1 MNLNNNTNEKETTS
15 DTNNNFYNNDIQINR
30 KIKYQIS
37 NKAENARI
45 QLKTNK
51 YLIEKIENLKSKSY
65 NIKLLLNNYININE
79 TNNNKTEI
87 KNNIISDI
95 KTFNNLIKEEN
106 IDIQNKI
113 EKLSTKISSLSLDLQ
128 ESIPEKENLN
138 DLIDINFK
146 LIYDIKKLE
155 NIYKRYIED
164 YKLILEEKDISEEIY
179 YPEETVLIINDMT
192 DELIYFKDE
201 LQKKINLMGEINNQN
216 QEKFQLYCNLRNKQK
231 ILRRRFNYLK
241 NMKTIIMET
250 DKEYELSTM
259 NQIPVDKEIKESE
272 DDFLFKDF
280 ELNSSM
286 NSEDSSLSEFNNK
299 KISEIKEETNENEE
313 KLDLSTINKK
323 EEENDNKNNVKLNRV
338 LSMDLNE
345 IGSFKNFKEN
355 FEEDKIKNIK
365 INGEIIENNSNNN
378 KKNNSNEDLYM
389 INKDLKLERDC
400 NNKNYIKLQ
409 IEQIKKKHRDS
420 IEKSILEQKKFY
432 KMIIK
437 NLKKENENKKNK
449 IENFELYYDNIKK
462 KFNNEFDNLQDL

>member
-1 MNLNNNTNEKETTS
+1 MSLNNNTNEKETTS

-30 KIKYQIS
+30 KIKNQIS

-51 YLIEKIENLKSKSY
+51 FLIEKIENLKSKSY
-65 NIKLLLNNYININE
+65 NIKLLLNNYINNE
-79 TNNNKTEI
+79 NNKTEI
-87 KNNIISDI
+87 KKNIISDI
-95 KTFNNLIKEEN
+95 KNFNNLIKEEN

-113 EKLSTKISSLSLDLQ
+113 EKLSNKISSLSLNLE

-146 LIYDIKKLE
+146 LIFDIKKLE
-155 NIYKRYIED
+155 NIYKKYIED
-164 YKLILEEKDISEEIY
+164 YKLILEEKEISEEIY
-179 YPEETVLIINDMT
+179 FPEETVVIINDMT
-192 DELIYFKDE
+192 DELIFFKDE

-231 ILRRRFNYLK
+231 ILKRRFNYLK
-241 NMKTIIMET
+241 NMKTVIMET

-286 NSEDSSLSEFNNK
+286 NSEESSLSEFNNK
-299 KISEIKEETNENEE
+299 KISEIKEETYENEE
-313 KLDLSTINKK
+313 KLDLSTTNKK
-323 EEENDNKNNVKLNRV
+323 EEENVKNLKLNRV

-345 IGSFKNFKEN
+345 IESFKNFKEN

-365 INGEIIENNSNNN
+365 INGEIIENNNN

-389 INKDLKLERDC
+389 INKDLKLERDS

-462 KFNNEFDNLQDL
+462 KFNNKFDNLQDL

>member
-1 MNLNNNTNEKETTS
+1 MSLNNNTNEKETTS

-30 KIKYQIS
+30 KIKNQIS

-51 YLIEKIENLKSKSY
+51 FLIEKIENLKSKSY
-65 NIKLLLNNYININE
+65 NIKLLLNNYINNE
-79 TNNNKTEI
+79 NNKTEI
-87 KNNIISDI
+87 KKNIISDI
-95 KTFNNLIKEEN
+95 KNFNNLIKEEN

-113 EKLSTKISSLSLDLQ
+113 EKLSNKISSLSLNLE

-231 ILRRRFNYLK
+231 ILKRRFNYLK
-241 NMKTIIMET
+241 NMKTVIMET

-437 NLKKENENKKNK
+437 NLKKEMENKKNQ

>member
-95 KTFNNLIKEEN
+95 KNFNNLIKEEN

-113 EKLSTKISSLSLDLQ
+113 EKLSAKISSLSLDLQ

-231 ILRRRFNYLK
+231 ILKRRFNYLK

-365 INGEIIENNSNNN
+365 INGEIIENNSNN
-378 KKNNSNEDLYM
+378 KK
-389 INKDLKLERDC
+389 
-400 NNKNYIKLQ
+400 
-409 IEQIKKKHRDS
+409 
-420 IEKSILEQKKFY
+420 
-432 KMIIK
+432 
-437 NLKKENENKKNK
+437 
-449 IENFELYYDNIKK
+449 
-462 KFNNEFDNLQDL
+462 

>member
-1 MNLNNNTNEKETTS
+1 MSLNNNTNEKETTS

-30 KIKYQIS
+30 KIKNQIS

-51 YLIEKIENLKSKSY
+51 FLIEKIENLKSKSY
-65 NIKLLLNNYININE
+65 NIKLLLNNYINNE
-79 TNNNKTEI
+79 NNKTEI
-87 KNNIISDI
+87 KKNIISDI
-95 KTFNNLIKEEN
+95 KNFNNLIKEEN

-113 EKLSTKISSLSLDLQ
+113 EKLSNKISSLSLNLE

-146 LIYDIKKLE
+146 LIFDIKKLE
-155 NIYKRYIED
+155 NIYKKYIED
-164 YKLILEEKDISEEIY
+164 YKLILEEKEISEEIY
-179 YPEETVLIINDMT
+179 FPEETVIIINDMT
-192 DELIYFKDE
+192 DELIFFKDE

-231 ILRRRFNYLK
+231 ILKRRFNYLK
-241 NMKTIIMET
+241 NMKTVIMET

-286 NSEDSSLSEFNNK
+286 NSEESSLSEFNNK
-299 KISEIKEETNENEE
+299 KISEIKEETYENEE
-313 KLDLSTINKK
+313 KLDLSTTNKK
-323 EEENDNKNNVKLNRV
+323 EEENEKKLKLNRV

-345 IGSFKNFKEN
+345 IESFKNFKEN

-365 INGEIIENNSNNN
+365 INGEIIENNNNN

-389 INKDLKLERDC
+389 INKDLKLERDS

-437 NLKKENENKKNK
+437 NLKKEMENKKNQ
-449 IENFELYYDNIKK
+449 IENFELFYDNIKK

>member
-1 MNLNNNTNEKETTS
+1 
-15 DTNNNFYNNDIQINR
+15 
-30 KIKYQIS
+30 
-37 NKAENARI
+37 
-45 QLKTNK
+45 
-51 YLIEKIENLKSKSY
+51 
-65 NIKLLLNNYININE
+65 
-79 TNNNKTEI
+79 
-87 KNNIISDI
+87 
-95 KTFNNLIKEEN
+95 
-106 IDIQNKI
+106 
-113 EKLSTKISSLSLDLQ
+113 
-128 ESIPEKENLN
+128 
-138 DLIDINFK
+138 
-146 LIYDIKKLE
+146 
-155 NIYKRYIED
+155 
-164 YKLILEEKDISEEIY
+164 
-179 YPEETVLIINDMT
+179 MT
-192 DELIYFKDE
+192 DELIFFKDE

-231 ILRRRFNYLK
+231 ILKRRFNYLK
-241 NMKTIIMET
+241 NMKTVIMET

-286 NSEDSSLSEFNNK
+286 NSEESSLSEFNNK
-299 KISEIKEETNENEE
+299 KISEIKEETYENEE
-313 KLDLSTINKK
+313 KLDLSTTNKK
-323 EEENDNKNNVKLNRV
+323 EEENEKKLKLNRV

-345 IGSFKNFKEN
+345 IESFKNFKEN

-365 INGEIIENNSNNN
+365 INGEIIENNNI

-389 INKDLKLERDC
+389 INKDLKLERDS

-437 NLKKENENKKNK
+437 NLKKEMENKKNQ

>member
-1 MNLNNNTNEKETTS
+1 MSLNNNTNEKETTS

-30 KIKYQIS
+30 KIKNQIS

-51 YLIEKIENLKSKSY
+51 FLIEKIENLKSKSY
-65 NIKLLLNNYININE
+65 NIKLLLNNYINNE
-79 TNNNKTEI
+79 NNKTEI
-87 KNNIISDI
+87 KKNIISDI
-95 KTFNNLIKEEN
+95 KNFNNLIKEEN

-113 EKLSTKISSLSLDLQ
+113 EKLSNKISSLSLNLE

-146 LIYDIKKLE
+146 LIFDIKKLE
-155 NIYKRYIED
+155 NIYKKYIED
-164 YKLILEEKDISEEIY
+164 YKLILEEKEISEEIY
-179 YPEETVLIINDMT
+179 FPEETVVIINDMT
-192 DELIYFKDE
+192 DELIFFKDE

-231 ILRRRFNYLK
+231 ILKRRFNYLK
-241 NMKTIIMET
+241 NMKTVIMET

-286 NSEDSSLSEFNNK
+286 NSEESSLSEFNNK
-299 KISEIKEETNENEE
+299 KISEIKEETYENEE
-313 KLDLSTINKK
+313 KLDLSTTNKK
-323 EEENDNKNNVKLNRV
+323 EEENVKNLKLNRV

-345 IGSFKNFKEN
+345 IESFKNFKEN

-365 INGEIIENNSNNN
+365 INGEIIENNNNN

-389 INKDLKLERDC
+389 INKDLKLERDS

-437 NLKKENENKKNK
+437 NLKKEMENKKNQ
-449 IENFELYYDNIKK
+449 IENFELFYDNIKK

>member
-79 TNNNKTEI
+79 TNNKTEI

-95 KTFNNLIKEEN
+95 KNFNNLIKEEN

-113 EKLSTKISSLSLDLQ
+113 EKLSAKISSLSLDLQ

-365 INGEIIENNSNNN
+365 INGEIIENNSNN

>member
-65 NIKLLLNNYININE
+65 NIKLLLNNYINNE
-79 TNNNKTEI
+79 NNKTEI
-87 KNNIISDI
+87 KKNIISDI
-95 KTFNNLIKEEN
+95 KNFNNLIKEEN

-113 EKLSTKISSLSLDLQ
+113 EKLSAKISSLSLDLQ

-231 ILRRRFNYLK
+231 ILKRRFNYLK

-345 IGSFKNFKEN
+345 IGSLKNFKEN

-437 NLKKENENKKNK
+437 NLKKEMENKKNQ
-449 IENFELYYDNIKK
+449 IENFELFYDNIKK

>member
-1 MNLNNNTNEKETTS
+1 
-15 DTNNNFYNNDIQINR
+15 
-30 KIKYQIS
+30 
-37 NKAENARI
+37 
-45 QLKTNK
+45 
-51 YLIEKIENLKSKSY
+51 
-65 NIKLLLNNYININE
+65 
-79 TNNNKTEI
+79 
-87 KNNIISDI
+87 
-95 KTFNNLIKEEN
+95 
-106 IDIQNKI
+106 
-113 EKLSTKISSLSLDLQ
+113 
-128 ESIPEKENLN
+128 
-138 DLIDINFK
+138 
-146 LIYDIKKLE
+146 
-155 NIYKRYIED
+155 
-164 YKLILEEKDISEEIY
+164 
-179 YPEETVLIINDMT
+179 
-192 DELIYFKDE
+192 
-201 LQKKINLMGEINNQN
+201 
-216 QEKFQLYCNLRNKQK
+216 
-231 ILRRRFNYLK
+231 
-241 NMKTIIMET
+241 
-250 DKEYELSTM
+250 
-259 NQIPVDKEIKESE
+259 
-272 DDFLFKDF
+272 
-280 ELNSSM
+280 M

-365 INGEIIENNSNNN
+365 INGEIIENNSNN

>member
-79 TNNNKTEI
+79 TNNKTEI

-95 KTFNNLIKEEN
+95 KNFNNLIKEEN

-113 EKLSTKISSLSLDLQ
+113 EKLSAKISSLSLDLQ

-231 ILRRRFNYLK
+231 ILKRRFNYLK

-365 INGEIIENNSNNN
+365 INGEIIENNSNN

>member
-30 KIKYQIS
+30 KIKNQIS

-51 YLIEKIENLKSKSY
+51 FLIEKIENLKSKSY

-79 TNNNKTEI
+79 TNNKTEI

-95 KTFNNLIKEEN
+95 KNFNNLIKEEN

-365 INGEIIENNSNNN
+365 INGEIIENNSNN

>member
-30 KIKYQIS
+30 KIKNQIS

-79 TNNNKTEI
+79 TNNKTEI

-113 EKLSTKISSLSLDLQ
+113 EKLSAKISSLSLDLQ

-365 INGEIIENNSNNN
+365 INGEIIENNNN

>member
-1 MNLNNNTNEKETTS
+1 MSLNNNTNEKETTS

-30 KIKYQIS
+30 KIKNQIS

-51 YLIEKIENLKSKSY
+51 FLIEKIENLKSKSY
-65 NIKLLLNNYININE
+65 NIKLLLNNYINYE
-79 TNNNKTEI
+79 NNKTEI
-87 KNNIISDI
+87 KKNIISDI
-95 KTFNNLIKEEN
+95 KNFNNLIKEEN

-113 EKLSTKISSLSLDLQ
+113 EKLSNKISSLSLNLE

-146 LIYDIKKLE
+146 LIFDIKKLE

-164 YKLILEEKDISEEIY
+164 YKLILEEKEISEEIY
-179 YPEETVLIINDMT
+179 FPEETVVIINDMT
-192 DELIYFKDE
+192 DELIFFKDE

-231 ILRRRFNYLK
+231 ILKRRFNYLK
-241 NMKTIIMET
+241 NMKTVIMET

-286 NSEDSSLSEFNNK
+286 NSEESSLSEFNNK
-299 KISEIKEETNENEE
+299 KISEIKEETYENEE
-313 KLDLSTINKK
+313 KLDLSTTNKK
-323 EEENDNKNNVKLNRV
+323 EEENEKKLKLNRV

-345 IGSFKNFKEN
+345 IESFKNFKEN

-365 INGEIIENNSNNN
+365 INGEIIENNNN

-389 INKDLKLERDC
+389 INKDLKLERDS

-437 NLKKENENKKNK
+437 NLKKEMENKKNQ

>member
-95 KTFNNLIKEEN
+95 KNFNNLIKEEN

-113 EKLSTKISSLSLDLQ
+113 EKLSAKISSLSLDLQ

-365 INGEIIENNSNNN
+365 INGEIIENNSNN

>member
-95 KTFNNLIKEEN
+95 KNFNNLIKEEN

-365 INGEIIENNSNNN
+365 INGEIIENNSNN

-462 KFNNEFDNLQDL
+462 KFNNEFENLQDL

>member
-79 TNNNKTEI
+79 TNNKTEI

-95 KTFNNLIKEEN
+95 KNFNNLIKEEN

-113 EKLSTKISSLSLDLQ
+113 EKLSAKISSLSLDLQ

-146 LIYDIKKLE
+146 LIFDIKKLE

-231 ILRRRFNYLK
+231 ILKRRFNYLK
-241 NMKTIIMET
+241 NMKTVIMET

-286 NSEDSSLSEFNNK
+286 NSEESSLSEFNNK

-389 INKDLKLERDC
+389 INKDLKLERDS

-437 NLKKENENKKNK
+437 NLKKEMENKKNQ
-449 IENFELYYDNIKK
+449 IENFELFYDNIKK

>member
-65 NIKLLLNNYININE
+65 NIKLLLNNYINNE
-79 TNNNKTEI
+79 NNKTEI
-87 KNNIISDI
+87 KKNIISDI
-95 KTFNNLIKEEN
+95 KNFNNLIKEEN

-113 EKLSTKISSLSLDLQ
+113 EKLSAKISSLSLDLE

-231 ILRRRFNYLK
+231 ILKRRFNYLK
-241 NMKTIIMET
+241 NMKTVIMET

-286 NSEDSSLSEFNNK
+286 NSEESSLSEFNNK
-299 KISEIKEETNENEE
+299 KISEIKEETYENEE
-313 KLDLSTINKK
+313 KLDLSTTNKK
-323 EEENDNKNNVKLNRV
+323 EEENVKNLKLNRV

-345 IGSFKNFKEN
+345 IESFKNFKEN

-365 INGEIIENNSNNN
+365 INGEIIENNNNN

-389 INKDLKLERDC
+389 INKDLKLERDS

>member
-1 MNLNNNTNEKETTS
+1 MSLNNNTNEKETTS

-30 KIKYQIS
+30 KIKNQIS

-51 YLIEKIENLKSKSY
+51 FLIEKIENLKSKSY
-65 NIKLLLNNYININE
+65 NIKLLLNNYINNE
-79 TNNNKTEI
+79 NNKTEI
-87 KNNIISDI
+87 KKNIISDI
-95 KTFNNLIKEEN
+95 KNFNNLIKEEN

-113 EKLSTKISSLSLDLQ
+113 EKLSNKISSLSLNLE

-146 LIYDIKKLE
+146 LIFDIKKLE
-155 NIYKRYIED
+155 NIYKKYIED
-164 YKLILEEKDISEEIY
+164 YKLILEEKEISEEIY
-179 YPEETVLIINDMT
+179 FPEETVVIINDMT
-192 DELIYFKDE
+192 DELIFFKDE

-231 ILRRRFNYLK
+231 ILKRRFNYLK
-241 NMKTIIMET
+241 NMKTVIMET

-286 NSEDSSLSEFNNK
+286 NSEESSLSEFNNK
-299 KISEIKEETNENEE
+299 KISEIKEETYENEE
-313 KLDLSTINKK
+313 KLDLSTTNKK
-323 EEENDNKNNVKLNRV
+323 EEENEKKLKLNRV

-345 IGSFKNFKEN
+345 IESFKNFKEN

-365 INGEIIENNSNNN
+365 INGEIIENNNNN

-389 INKDLKLERDC
+389 INKDLKLERDS

-437 NLKKENENKKNK
+437 NLKKEMENKKNQ
-449 IENFELYYDNIKK
+449 IENFELFYDNIKK

>member
-1 MNLNNNTNEKETTS
+1 MSLNNNTNEKETTS

-30 KIKYQIS
+30 KIKNQIS

-51 YLIEKIENLKSKSY
+51 FLIEKIENLKSKSY
-65 NIKLLLNNYININE
+65 NIKLLLNNYINNE
-79 TNNNKTEI
+79 NDKTEI
-87 KNNIISDI
+87 KKNIISDI
-95 KTFNNLIKEEN
+95 KNFNNLIKEEN

-113 EKLSTKISSLSLDLQ
+113 EKLSNKISSLSLNLE

-146 LIYDIKKLE
+146 LIFDIKKLE
-155 NIYKRYIED
+155 NIYKKYIED
-164 YKLILEEKDISEEIY
+164 YKLILEEKEISEEIY
-179 YPEETVLIINDMT
+179 FPEETVVIINDMT
-192 DELIYFKDE
+192 DELIFFKDE

-231 ILRRRFNYLK
+231 ILKRRFNYLK
-241 NMKTIIMET
+241 NMKTVIMET

-286 NSEDSSLSEFNNK
+286 NSEESSLSEFNNK
-299 KISEIKEETNENEE
+299 KISEIKEETYENEE
-313 KLDLSTINKK
+313 KLDLSTTNKK
-323 EEENDNKNNVKLNRV
+323 EEENVKNLKLNRV

-345 IGSFKNFKEN
+345 IESFKNFKEN

-365 INGEIIENNSNNN
+365 INGEIIENNNNN

-389 INKDLKLERDC
+389 INKDLKLERDS

-437 NLKKENENKKNK
+437 NLKKEMENKKNQ
-449 IENFELYYDNIKK
+449 IENFELFYDNIKK

>member
-1 MNLNNNTNEKETTS
+1 MSLNNNTNEKETTS

-30 KIKYQIS
+30 KIKNQIS

-51 YLIEKIENLKSKSY
+51 FLIEKIENLKSKSY
-65 NIKLLLNNYININE
+65 NIKLLLNNYINNE
-79 TNNNKTEI
+79 NNKTEI
-87 KNNIISDI
+87 KKNIISDI
-95 KTFNNLIKEEN
+95 KNFNNLIKEEN

-113 EKLSTKISSLSLDLQ
+113 EKLSNKISSLSLNLE

-138 DLIDINFK
+138 NLIDINFK
-146 LIYDIKKLE
+146 LIFDIKKLE
-155 NIYKRYIED
+155 NIYKKYIED
-164 YKLILEEKDISEEIY
+164 YKLILEEKEISEEIY
-179 YPEETVLIINDMT
+179 FPEETVVIINDMT
-192 DELIYFKDE
+192 DELIFFKDE

-231 ILRRRFNYLK
+231 ILKRRFNYLK
-241 NMKTIIMET
+241 NMKTVIMET

-286 NSEDSSLSEFNNK
+286 NSEESSLSEFNNK
-299 KISEIKEETNENEE
+299 KISEIKEETYENEE
-313 KLDLSTINKK
+313 KLDLSTTNKK
-323 EEENDNKNNVKLNRV
+323 EEENEKKLKLNRV

-345 IGSFKNFKEN
+345 IESFKNFKEN

-365 INGEIIENNSNNN
+365 INGEIIENNNNN

-389 INKDLKLERDC
+389 INKDLKLERDS

-437 NLKKENENKKNK
+437 NLKKEMENKKNQ
-449 IENFELYYDNIKK
+449 IENFELFYDNIKK

>member
-30 KIKYQIS
+30 KIKNQIS

-51 YLIEKIENLKSKSY
+51 FLIEKIENLKSKSY

-95 KTFNNLIKEEN
+95 KNFNNLIKEEN

-113 EKLSTKISSLSLDLQ
+113 EKLSAKISSLSLDLQ

-164 YKLILEEKDISEEIY
+164 YKLILEEKEISEEIY
-179 YPEETVLIINDMT
+179 FPEETVVIINDMT
-192 DELIYFKDE
+192 DELIFFKDE

-231 ILRRRFNYLK
+231 ILKRRFNYLK
-241 NMKTIIMET
+241 NMKTVIMET

-365 INGEIIENNSNNN
+365 INGEIIENNNI

-389 INKDLKLERDC
+389 INKDLKLERDS

>member
-1 MNLNNNTNEKETTS
+1 MSLNNNTNEKETTS

-30 KIKYQIS
+30 KIKNQIS

-51 YLIEKIENLKSKSY
+51 FLIEKIENLKSKSY
-65 NIKLLLNNYININE
+65 NIKLLLNNYINNE
-79 TNNNKTEI
+79 NNKTEI
-87 KNNIISDI
+87 KKNIISDI
-95 KTFNNLIKEEN
+95 KNFNNLIKEEN

-113 EKLSTKISSLSLDLQ
+113 EKLSNKISSLSLNLE

-146 LIYDIKKLE
+146 LIFDIKKLE

-164 YKLILEEKDISEEIY
+164 YKLILEEKEISEEIY
-179 YPEETVLIINDMT
+179 FPEETVVIINDMT
-192 DELIYFKDE
+192 DELIFFKDE

-231 ILRRRFNYLK
+231 ILKRRFNYLK
-241 NMKTIIMET
+241 NMKTVIMET

-286 NSEDSSLSEFNNK
+286 NSEESSLSEFNNK
-299 KISEIKEETNENEE
+299 KISEIKEETYENEE
-313 KLDLSTINKK
+313 KLDLSTTNKK
-323 EEENDNKNNVKLNRV
+323 EEENEKKLKLNRV

-345 IGSFKNFKEN
+345 IESFKNFKEN

-365 INGEIIENNSNNN
+365 INGEIIENNNI

-389 INKDLKLERDC
+389 INKDLKLERDS

-437 NLKKENENKKNK
+437 NLKKEMENKKNQ

>member
-65 NIKLLLNNYININE
+65 NIKLLLNNYINNE
-79 TNNNKTEI
+79 NNKTEI
-87 KNNIISDI
+87 KKNIISDI
-95 KTFNNLIKEEN
+95 KNFNNLIKEEN

-164 YKLILEEKDISEEIY
+164 YKLILEEKDISEEIF

-365 INGEIIENNSNNN
+365 INGEIIEKNNN

>member
-1 MNLNNNTNEKETTS
+1 MSLNNNTNEKETTS

-30 KIKYQIS
+30 KIKNQIS

-51 YLIEKIENLKSKSY
+51 FLIEKIENLKSKSY
-65 NIKLLLNNYININE
+65 NIKLLLNNYINNE
-79 TNNNKTEI
+79 NNKTEI
-87 KNNIISDI
+87 KKNIISDI
-95 KTFNNLIKEEN
+95 KNFNNLIKEEN

-113 EKLSTKISSLSLDLQ
+113 EKLSNKISSLSLNLE

-146 LIYDIKKLE
+146 LIFDIKKLE
-155 NIYKRYIED
+155 NIYKKYIED
-164 YKLILEEKDISEEIY
+164 YKLILEEKEISEEIY
-179 YPEETVLIINDMT
+179 FPEETVVIINDMT
-192 DELIYFKDE
+192 DELIFFKDE

-231 ILRRRFNYLK
+231 ILKRRFNYLK
-241 NMKTIIMET
+241 NMKTVIMET

-286 NSEDSSLSEFNNK
+286 NSEESSLSEFNNK
-299 KISEIKEETNENEE
+299 KISEIKEETYENEE
-313 KLDLSTINKK
+313 KLDLSTTNKK
-323 EEENDNKNNVKLNRV
+323 EEENVKNLKLNRV

-345 IGSFKNFKEN
+345 IESFKNFKEN

-365 INGEIIENNSNNN
+365 INGEIIENNNN

-389 INKDLKLERDC
+389 INKDLKLERDS

-437 NLKKENENKKNK
+437 NLKKEMENKKNQ

-462 KFNNEFDNLQDL
+462 KFNNKFDNLQDL

>member
-1 MNLNNNTNEKETTS
+1 MSLNNNTNEKETTS

-30 KIKYQIS
+30 KIKNQIS

-51 YLIEKIENLKSKSY
+51 FLIEKIENLKSKSY
-65 NIKLLLNNYININE
+65 NIKLLLNNYINNE
-79 TNNNKTEI
+79 NNKTEI
-87 KNNIISDI
+87 KKNIISDI
-95 KTFNNLIKEEN
+95 KNFNNLIKEEN

-113 EKLSTKISSLSLDLQ
+113 EKLSNKISSLSLNLE

-146 LIYDIKKLE
+146 LIFDIKKLE

-164 YKLILEEKDISEEIY
+164 YKLILEEKEISEEIY
-179 YPEETVLIINDMT
+179 FPEETVVIINDMT
-192 DELIYFKDE
+192 DELIFFKDE

-231 ILRRRFNYLK
+231 ILKRRFNYLK
-241 NMKTIIMET
+241 NMKTVIMET

-286 NSEDSSLSEFNNK
+286 NSEESSLSEFNNK
-299 KISEIKEETNENEE
+299 KISEIKEETYENEE
-313 KLDLSTINKK
+313 KLDLSTTNKK
-323 EEENDNKNNVKLNRV
+323 EEENEKNLKLNRV

-345 IGSFKNFKEN
+345 IESFKNFKEN

-365 INGEIIENNSNNN
+365 INGEIIENNNNN

-389 INKDLKLERDC
+389 INKDLKLERDS

-437 NLKKENENKKNK
+437 NLKKEMENKKNQ
-449 IENFELYYDNIKK
+449 IENFELFYDNIKK